1 MNIYLTQEIP
11 HYQYLRERLKA
22 EFPDADEE
30 TLQDTL
36 EGLSNL
42 TEMIAA
48 VLRSR
53 LDDLDLAKALRERIA
68 EMQARLGRLQ
78 YRAEKKRDLVT
89 SVMERAEIRKITEPD
104 FTVSLRPTPPALVV
118 LAEDEIPE
126 DYWRPQPAK
135 LDRQGLLTALRTGEA
150 IPGARLGNGSVTI
163 SVRTK

>member
-1 MNIYLTQEIP
+1 MRSINIFLTQAVP

-53 LDDLDLAKALRERIA
+53 LDDLDLAKALRDGSGA
-68 EMQARLGRLQ
+68 LMGKKAAGR
-78 YRAEKKRDLVT
+78 
-89 SVMERAEIRKITEPD
+89 
-104 FTVSLRPTPPALVV
+104 
-118 LAEDEIPE
+118 
-126 DYWRPQPAK
+126 
-135 LDRQGLLTALRTGEA
+135 
-150 IPGARLGNGSVTI
+150 N
-163 SVRTK
+163 